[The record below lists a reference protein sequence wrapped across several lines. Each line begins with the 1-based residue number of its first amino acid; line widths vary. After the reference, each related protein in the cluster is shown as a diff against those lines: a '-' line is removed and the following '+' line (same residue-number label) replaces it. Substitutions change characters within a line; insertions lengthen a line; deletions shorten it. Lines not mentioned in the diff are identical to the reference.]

1 VIRRGQALALA
12 LSLVPSIALVPAV
25 ARAGTLPDATE
36 RFANCAAF
44 WLARDEFARSSAYLA
59 PDPTDVARGE
69 AFRALGAR
77 LTRNARLVDNH
88 IGAKLPMMRFM
99 FQHYIVDGDA
109 ETGNMNVRL
118 AQSCED
124 LSTGQPEFD
133 ALRKGKGAP

>member
-1 VIRRGQALALA
+1 
-12 LSLVPSIALVPAV
+12 
-25 ARAGTLPDATE
+25 
-36 RFANCAAF
+36 
-44 WLARDEFARSSAYLA
+44 
-59 PDPTDVARGE
+59 
-69 AFRALGAR
+69 
-77 LTRNARLVDNH
+77 
-88 IGAKLPMMRFM
+88 MMRFM